1 MVYYTDD
8 DLLIRSMEGDDAQIF
23 YRTFLSY
30 GWHPSLQT
38 YENYYKEQ
46 ERGARRVFVAV
57 CRGEVSGYC
66 TLVPQSGAEAGD
78 GRYPRIVDLSVFK
91 HMQNRG
97 IGNKLLDVVEQAASQ
112 LSDRVYLAVGL
123 HSGYGAAQRI
133 YAKRGYLP
141 DGTGVWYRGK
151 PLGQYEPCCND
162 DSLQLWMSKALC
174 KDASAMRET

>member
-57 CRGEVSGYC
+57 CRGGVSGYC

-78 GRYPRIVDLSVFK
+78 GRANYK
-91 HMQNRG
+91 
-97 IGNKLLDVVEQAASQ
+97 
-112 LSDRVYLAVGL
+112 
-123 HSGYGAAQRI
+123 
-133 YAKRGYLP
+133 
-141 DGTGVWYRGK
+141 
-151 PLGQYEPCCND
+151 
-162 DSLQLWMSKALC
+162 DSLSYV
-174 KDASAMRET
+174 